1 MKSVRAKGPMESG
14 ANMSNLQ
21 CDLSEQAHGLLLKLT
36 GQFGYGEMEE
46 FDKQTK
52 RMASHNATLVVLD
65 LSELKTITSAGIGA
79 LLRLKKSMDTRK
91 CVLRMAA
98 LPANIEEV
106 FKLSRLS
113 EVIQIV
119 ASVDQAMN

>member
-1 MKSVRAKGPMESG
+1 MGSTESG
-14 ANMSNLQ
+14 AKMSNLQ
-21 CDLSEQAHGLLLKLT
+21 CDLSTQPQGLLLKLS

-46 FDKQTK
+46 FEKQAT
-52 RMASHNATLVVLD
+52 RMASHYPTLVVLD
-65 LSELKTITSAGIGA
+65 LSELKAITSAGIGA
-79 LLRLKKSMDTRK
+79 LLRLKKSMDTRN

-113 EVIQIV
+113 DVFQIV

>member
-1 MKSVRAKGPMESG
+1 MMEIMDSG
-14 ANMSNLQ
+14 ASMGNLR
-21 CDLSEQAHGLLLKLT
+21 CDLSEQGRGLLLKLT
-36 GQFGYGEMEE
+36 GQFGFGEMEE
-46 FDKQTK
+46 FDKHAK

-106 FKLSRLS
+106 FKLSRLDD
-113 EVIQIV
+113 VIQIV

>member
-1 MKSVRAKGPMESG
+1 MGPAESG

-21 CDLSEQAHGLLLKLT
+21 CDLSQQAQGLLLKLT
-36 GQFGYGEMEE
+36 GQFGYSEMDE
-46 FDKQTK
+46 FDKQAK
-52 RMASHNATLVVLD
+52 RMASQNPTLVVLD
-65 LSELKTITSAGIGA
+65 MSELRMITSAGIGA

-98 LPANIEEV
+98 LPSNIEEV

-113 EVIQIV
+113 DVFQIV